1 MPSDQ
6 GRGPS
11 PVWRVLTAPFWDQHL
26 GRLRTLWRVAI
37 FLLAREAAKA
47 GLAALASQFGLF
59 RLAPTLVSVSISA
72 LATLAPALLYALLLD
87 RRSLRAIGLPLSRRN
102 WAELGLGL
110 ALGAALMTLAF
121 GLGLACGWLRVTG
134 WLAGYQGP
142 GSVLSP
148 LAIWVLVGVAEE
160 VLARGYLLVN
170 LAEGLHGHHLS
181 AGWAL
186 ALAWLLTSAYFGLL
200 HADNPSATWYST
212 VALIAAGLFLGLGM
226 ILNGRLGLPIGL
238 HISWNLFQGTV
249 YGLPVS
255 GWRVSPFSIIRTAS
269 TGPTL
274 WTGGAFGPEA
284 GLLGA
289 LAMTFGV
296 VAILAIARLRQGRIA
311 LAAELAEPP
320 ARLANRHAR

>member
-1 MPSDQ
+1 M
-6 GRGPS
+6 
-11 PVWRVLTAPFWDQHL
+11 LTVPFWDRRL
-26 GRLRTLWRVAI
+26 GRLRALWRIAF
-37 FLLAREAAKA
+37 FLLAREATKA
-47 GLAALASQFGLF
+47 GLAALASRFGLF

-72 LATLAPALLYALLLD
+72 LATLGPALLCALLLD
-87 RRSLRAIGLPLSRRN
+87 RRSLRAIGLPFSPRN

-110 ALGAALMTLAF
+110 ALGAALMTLVF
-121 GLGLACGWLRVTG
+121 GLSLACGWLRVTG

-170 LAEGLHGHHLS
+170 LAEGLHGRRLS

-186 ALAWLLTSAYFGLL
+186 ALAWLLTSAYFGVL
-200 HADNPSATWYST
+200 HADNPSATWHST
-212 VALIAAGLFLGLGM
+212 AALIVAGLFLGLGM
-226 ILNGRLGLPIGL
+226 ILTGQLGLPIGL
-238 HISWNLFQGTV
+238 HITWNLFQGTI

-255 GWRVSPFSIIRTAS
+255 GWRVSPFTVIRTVS
-269 TGPTL
+269 SGPTL

-289 LAMTFGV
+289 LGMALGV
-296 VAILAIARLRQGRIA
+296 VAILAIVRARQGHIA
-311 LAAELAEPP
+311 LAVTLAEPP
-320 ARLANRHAR
+320 ARARTVDGHAV